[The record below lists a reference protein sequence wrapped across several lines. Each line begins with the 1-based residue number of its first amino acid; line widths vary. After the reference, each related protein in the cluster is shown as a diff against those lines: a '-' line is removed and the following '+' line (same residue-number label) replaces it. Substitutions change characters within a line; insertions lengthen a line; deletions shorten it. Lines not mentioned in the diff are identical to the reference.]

1 MRISKYRSVA
11 LDRNENLTG
20 YLFIAPSFIL
30 FLFFSIIPLVLSAV
44 LSFTDWDMISGFGNI
59 KFTGIQNYKD
69 LLTDIDFIASFKNNI
84 IFGAIT
90 IPLQLVGGLLIAVL
104 INKHCYARNIFKAI
118 YFLPYISSTVAI
130 ATVFAFLLHPS
141 FGPVNEFLKSV
152 GIQNPPKWL
161 VDQHWALPSLA
172 LMYVW
177 QNIGYDI
184 IIFLAALQTV
194 PQELYESADIDGAS
208 WLNRLRSITIP
219 LITPTTFFLLIA
231 EVMGSFRVF
240 DQIQV
245 LTEGG
250 PGNATSVLVY
260 YLYRVSFRYYKI
272 GYGSAIATV
281 LFIIIFIIT
290 YLQWKGKDKWVNY
303 I

>member
-1 MRISKYRSVA
+1 MRASRYRSVA
-11 LDRNENLTG
+11 LDRNENFTG

-30 FLFFSIIPLVLSAV
+30 FLFFCIIPLILSAV

-59 KFTGIQNYKD
+59 KFTGIQNYRD

-90 IPLQLVGGLLIAVL
+90 IPIQLVGGILIAVL

-141 FGPVNEFLKSV
+141 FGPVNEFLKSI

-172 LMYVW
+172 MMYVW

-208 WLNRLRSITIP
+208 WFNRLKSITIP

-272 GYGSAIATV
+272 GYGSTIATI